1 MERKRSLTLS
11 LFLVALVP
19 VLLLSAGSGGADEDN
34 GRNGGSV
41 SLLTTIPIPGLVV
54 FDISWVDPNTQLYY
68 LADRSNAAIE
78 VIDANRDL
86 FVRQIKPAGTQA
98 FKGFTGDNNT
108 SGPNGVVVS
117 PDGRWLF
124 VTDGN
129 SRVVSIDLATD
140 QIVGDVHTG
149 GAAGLRTDELAY
161 DARDG
166 ILLVVNNADDPPFA
180 TVITV
185 NTQNGTLTVGPR
197 IMFDAAR
204 GVDATNGAEQP
215 VWDPGTGKFYVSI
228 PEVNCPGGHNTPPTR
243 PCGGGF
249 HEGAVVRI
257 DPHTSGTVDTPLFSV
272 EFCQPAGLAL
282 GPQQDLLLGCSV
294 VFDTVGKA
302 WDPSEANPA
311 VPAQV
316 LLDAK
321 TGAIEKRVEG
331 VGGSDEV
338 WFNAG
343 DRRYY
348 TASRSDPLG
357 PVLGVI
363 DAESQTLIQL
373 VPTFNTPSTSP
384 APRGTAHSV
393 AVNPHNNHVF
403 VPLPPNRISTSIC
416 TNGCVAVFGP
426 PKGGQGGDD

>member
-1 MERKRSLTLS
+1 MMRKCLLKLS
-11 LFLVALVP
+11 LLLVVIIP

-34 GRNGGSV
+34 GRNGRSV

-54 FDISWVDPNTQLYY
+54 FDISWVDAGTQLYY

-78 VIDANRDL
+78 VIDAKRDL
-86 FVRQIKPAGTQA
+86 FVRQIKPAGAQA
-98 FKGFTGDNNT
+98 FKGFTGSNDT

-124 VTDGN
+124 VTDAN
-129 SRVVSIDLATD
+129 SRVVSIDLTTD

-149 GAAGLRTDELAY
+149 GADGLRTDELAY
-161 DARDG
+161 DPRDG
-166 ILLVVNNADDPPFA
+166 ILLAVNNADDPPFA
-180 TVITV
+180 TLITV
-185 NTQNGTLTVGPR
+185 NKQNGHLTVGPR
-197 IMFDAAR
+197 ITFDTAH

-228 PEVNCPGGHNTPPTR
+228 PEVNCPGGHNTPPAP
-243 PCGGGF
+243 PCVGGF

-257 DPHTSGTVDTPLFSV
+257 DPQSSGAVETPLFSV
-272 EFCQPAGLAL
+272 DFCQPAGLTL
-282 GPQQDLLLGCSV
+282 GPHQDLLVGCSV
-294 VFDTVGKA
+294 VFDTIGHA
-302 WDPSEANPA
+302 WSPSDTNPA
-311 VPAQV
+311 VPVQV
-316 LLDAK
+316 VLDAK
-321 TGAIEKRVEG
+321 TGAIDKRVAG

-338 WFNAG
+338 WFNSG

-348 TASRSDPLG
+348 TASRADPLG

-363 DAESQTLIQL
+363 DAENQRLIQR

-403 VPLPPNRISTSIC
+403 VPLPANKIPTSIC

-426 PKGGQGGDD
+426 PDDD

>member
-1 MERKRSLTLS
+1 MACEAGALRSRAPFTSRFAFPMTALRTDFGSVRGRPGLYRAPRRPVSPRHSDPGTAQRGGPAMERKRSLTLS

-117 PDGRWLF
+117 PDGRWLV

-185 NTQNGTLTVGPR
+185 NTQNGNLTVGPR

-204 GVDATNGAEQP
+204 GVDATN
-215 VWDPGTGKFYVSI
+215 
-228 PEVNCPGGHNTPPTR
+228 
-243 PCGGGF
+243 
-249 HEGAVVRI
+249 
-257 DPHTSGTVDTPLFSV
+257 
-272 EFCQPAGLAL
+272 
-282 GPQQDLLLGCSV
+282 
-294 VFDTVGKA
+294 
-302 WDPSEANPA
+302 
-311 VPAQV
+311 
-316 LLDAK
+316 
-321 TGAIEKRVEG
+321 
-331 VGGSDEV
+331 
-338 WFNAG
+338 
-343 DRRYY
+343 
-348 TASRSDPLG
+348 
-357 PVLGVI
+357 
-363 DAESQTLIQL
+363 
-373 VPTFNTPSTSP
+373 
-384 APRGTAHSV
+384 
-393 AVNPHNNHVF
+393 
-403 VPLPPNRISTSIC
+403 
-416 TNGCVAVFGP
+416 
-426 PKGGQGGDD
+426 